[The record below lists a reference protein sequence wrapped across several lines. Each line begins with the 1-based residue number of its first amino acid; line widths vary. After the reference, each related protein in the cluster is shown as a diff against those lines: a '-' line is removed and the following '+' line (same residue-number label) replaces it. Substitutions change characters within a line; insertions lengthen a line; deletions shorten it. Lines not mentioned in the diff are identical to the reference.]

1 MSTLK
6 ANAAGSLGIMKFIPP
21 LVQDLPLNDNESKQ
35 LRGAIIKDLI
45 TMDLESFA
53 GPVIDAFMRTDD
65 PGAIEEAYL
74 RANFA
79 WYKNRDDFDALML
92 CSFANEK
99 FAMIKNDND
108 LIAFTKSGHAQSR
121 AISMIPSQAGAGREQ
136 WAQLT
141 LNKTK
146 M

>member
-1 MSTLK
+1 
-6 ANAAGSLGIMKFIPP
+6 
-21 LVQDLPLNDNESKQ
+21 
-35 LRGAIIKDLI
+35 
-45 TMDLESFA
+45 MDLENFA
-53 GPVIDAFMRTDD
+53 GPVIDAFMRSDD
-65 PGAIEEAYL
+65 PVAIEEAYL
-74 RANFA
+74 RTNFA
-79 WYKNRDDFDALML
+79 QYKNKDDFDTLML

-108 LIAFTKSGHAQSR
+108 LIAFTKSGHSQSR

-141 LNKTK
+141 LNKSK